1 MADHPSGKESLRAV
15 VISCFSAILS
25 GNQHQMKDA
34 EESLK
39 ALQVTEGEDIAM
51 KLIQPL
57 SIISLELYPCPRE
70 TVVKTSITLLWY

>member
-1 MADHPSGKESLRAV
+1 MADNPSGKESLRAV

-51 KLIQPL
+51 KLL
-57 SIISLELYPCPRE
+57 SIISLALYPCPRE
-70 TVVKTSITLLWY
+70 TVVKTSITLWWY